1 MARWHHGGGFSLDVS
16 VRIERQDRAGLE
28 RLLRYCGRPPFALEL
43 LDPLAHDQLVYRFP
57 RPQPDGTTSTAWRG
71 ASTRTASLPCCRSR
85 SKPATMPL
93 AIELRGA
100 TLLIVDDK
108 PQNLRLIS
116 DFLAEQ
122 GFELMLTRN
131 GPQALERARRAQPEL
146 VLLDLRMPEMD
157 GFEVCRRL
165 KADPA
170 TADIPVIFMTAVDDT
185 AHKVEGFS
193 LGAVDYITK
202 PIQRE
207 ELLARIQHHLQL
219 HRLQQE
225 LYTKTQDLAL
235 KNAELEAYAHTIAH
249 SLKTP
254 LASAARFLEILFKF
268 KNERLSEEQRHL
280 VQQALAALAISAGA
294 VETLLLLSTVS
305 QQSVE
310 LQPLDMAQLVAQA
323 LSQLSELQ
331 ASTHASVEL
340 APTWP
345 AALGYAPWV
354 GEVWVNLLSNAL
366 KYGGSPPRLVLGG
379 VADGA
384 QARFWVRDNGQPLTE
399 AERRKVF
406 VPFTRLH
413 RERAEGHG
421 LGLATVQRI
430 VSKLGG
436 SVAVDA
442 VAGGGNE
449 FSFTLPAVARPRRA
463 QPSPHTT
470 A

>member
-1 MARWHHGGGFSLDVS
+1 
-16 VRIERQDRAGLE
+16 
-28 RLLRYCGRPPFALEL
+28 
-43 LDPLAHDQLVYRFP
+43 
-57 RPQPDGTTSTAWRG
+57 
-71 ASTRTASLPCCRSR
+71 
-85 SKPATMPL
+85 MPL

-122 GFELMLTRN
+122 GFELMLTRS
-131 GPQALERARRAQPEL
+131 GAQALERARRAQPEL
-146 VLLDLRMPEMD
+146 VLLDLRMPEMG

-165 KADPA
+165 KADPV
-170 TADIPVIFMTAVDDT
+170 TAEIPVIFMTAVDDT

-219 HRLQQE
+219 HRLQRE
-225 LYTKTQDLAL
+225 LYSKTQDLAL

-254 LASAARFLEILFKF
+254 LASAARFLEILYKF
-268 KNERLSEEQRHL
+268 KNEHLSDEQRHL
-280 VQQALAALAISAGA
+280 IRQALAALGASAGA
-294 VETLLLLSTVS
+294 VEALLLLSTVS
-305 QQSVE
+305 QQSVDVV
-310 LQPLDMAQLVAQA
+310 PLDMAQLVAQA
-323 LSQLSELQ
+323 LQQLAELQ
-331 ASTHASVEL
+331 ASTRASVEL
-340 APTWP
+340 PRDWP

-366 KYGGSPPRLVLGG
+366 KYGGSPPRLSLGG
-379 VADGA
+379 ALENGH
-384 QARFWVRDNGQPLTE
+384 ARFWVRDNGQPLTE
-399 AERRKVF
+399 EQRRKVF

-413 RERAEGHG
+413 QERAAGHG

-430 VSKLGG
+430 VARLGG
-436 SVAVDA
+436 GVGVDA
-442 VAGGGNE
+442 LAGGGNE
-449 FSFTLPAVARPRRA
+449 FSFTLPAASGARHAATAHRSRA
-463 QPSPHTT
+463 
-470 A
+470 